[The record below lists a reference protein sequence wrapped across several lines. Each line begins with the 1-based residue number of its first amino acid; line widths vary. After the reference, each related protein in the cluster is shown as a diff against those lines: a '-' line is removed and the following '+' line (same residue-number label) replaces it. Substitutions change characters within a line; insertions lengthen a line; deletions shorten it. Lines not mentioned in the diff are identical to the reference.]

1 MSIAMSPP
9 SRRSRE
15 HERPEGDEHDL
26 DVERDEEQRVEIERQ
41 PEASARVAERVD
53 AGLVRQALVAVALGP
68 VREEPGRP
76 DRDEHERE
84 AGEREAEDVPERCR
98 QRVSSFG
105 LPRCAPVGA
114 RAGTRE
120 EAFRSAPQWYRSVP
134 EPPHADGA
142 RPSRGRM
149 ARWMAPEAPRTTAY
163 VGLGANLG
171 DAPAT
176 LAAGLA
182 SLAAMPGA
190 RLAGVSRLYRTRPV
204 GVVDQ
209 PDFHNAAAAL
219 EVPVRARPRERRA
232 GPPRRAEGD
241 RARVRASAARALGA
255 TRARPRPA
263 ALRVGA
269 PAGRA
274 SAGPRGLDVSPEG
287 VDWLEVPHPA
297 ARERLFV
304 LAPLADLAPGLMPP
318 GWDGDVATMARRA
331 AAAEGPGAV
340 VAVATWDPV
349 AAPGAERT

>member
-1 MSIAMSPP
+1 M
-9 SRRSRE
+9 
-15 HERPEGDEHDL
+15 
-26 DVERDEEQRVEIERQ
+26 
-41 PEASARVAERVD
+41 D
-53 AGLVRQALVAVALGP
+53 APA
-68 VREEPGRP
+68 
-76 DRDEHERE
+76 
-84 AGEREAEDVPERCR
+84 
-98 QRVSSFG
+98 
-105 LPRCAPVGA
+105 
-114 RAGTRE
+114 
-120 EAFRSAPQWYRSVP
+120 
-134 EPPHADGA
+134 
-142 RPSRGRM
+142 
-149 ARWMAPEAPRTTAY
+149 APRTTAY

-219 EVPVRARPRERRA
+219 EVPSGPDPASGALALLGGLKAIERAFGRRPRERW
-232 GPPRRAEGD
+232 GPRELDLDLLLFGS
-241 RARVRASAARALGA
+241 AR
-255 TRARPRPA
+255 
-263 ALRVGA
+263 LRVER
-269 PAGRA
+269 P
-274 SAGPRGLDVSPEG
+274 SGLEGSTVSPEG

-331 AAAEGPGAV
+331 AAAELPDAV

-349 AAPGAERT
+349 ARAWVPDRS